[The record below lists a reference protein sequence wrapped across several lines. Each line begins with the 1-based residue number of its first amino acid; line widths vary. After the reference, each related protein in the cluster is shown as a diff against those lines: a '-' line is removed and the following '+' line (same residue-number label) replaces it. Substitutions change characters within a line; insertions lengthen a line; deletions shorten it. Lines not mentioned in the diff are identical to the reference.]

1 MEHTFLSDAVAL
13 LLAGAGIAYVCFRLG
28 LIPIVGFLVA
38 GVVIGPHALGLVH
51 DPAIVDAAAEVGV
64 MFLLFTIGIEFSLG
78 KLAEMEQ
85 AIFAGGGLQVVL
97 ATAGTMVLLALF
109 GVDWRSGMFTGF
121 LVALSSTA
129 IVLKILADR
138 NETSSMHGRLGLG
151 ILIFQDLAVV
161 VMVLLV
167 PMLGGTGG
175 SPLAIVWALTK

>member
-1 MEHTFLSDAVAL
+1 MAHGYLTDAVAL
-13 LLAGAGIAYVCFRLG
+13 LLAGAGIAYICFRLG

-51 DPAIVDAAAEVGV
+51 DPALVDATAEVGV
-64 MFLLFTIGIEFSLG
+64 MFLLFTIGIEFSLE
-78 KLAEMEQ
+78 KLAEMKN
-85 AIFAGGGLQVVL
+85 AIFVGGTLQVLL
-97 ATAGTMVLLALF
+97 ATAGTMALLALF

-138 NETSSMHGRLGLG
+138 NETNTTGGRLSLG

-161 VMVLLV
+161 VMVLLI
-167 PMLGGTGG
+167 PMLAGG
-175 SPLAIVWALTK
+175 SGSFAAIAWA